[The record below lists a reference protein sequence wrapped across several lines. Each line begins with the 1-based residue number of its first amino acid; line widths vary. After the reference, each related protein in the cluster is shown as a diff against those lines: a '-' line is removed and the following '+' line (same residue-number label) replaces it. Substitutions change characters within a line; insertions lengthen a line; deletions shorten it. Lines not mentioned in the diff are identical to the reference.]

1 VIEHAK
7 IEEVKKKRYSK
18 AKRNLNCVTWF
29 AHLFKTFDRNFL
41 LSLSLQ
47 YFNGGMKAIMS
58 LAYLSMFNNVYHLEP
73 ETVQYLSS
81 MMGLPWTPKI
91 VYGIFTDTFP
101 LFGSR
106 KRHYL
111 IAMGLL

>member
-1 VIEHAK
+1 M
-7 IEEVKKKRYSK
+7 IEEVKPKSYAK

-29 AHLFKTFDRNFL
+29 SHLFKTYDRNFL

-58 LAYLSMFNNVYHLEP
+58 LAYLSMFNKVYHLEP
-73 ETVQYLSS
+73 ETVQNISS
-81 MMGLPWTPKI
+81 LIVLPWTPKI

-106 KRHYL
+106 KRSYL
-111 IAMGLL
+111 IVMGLL

>member
-1 VIEHAK
+1 
-7 IEEVKKKRYSK
+7 
-18 AKRNLNCVTWF
+18 
-29 AHLFKTFDRNFL
+29 
-41 LSLSLQ
+41 
-47 YFNGGMKAIMS
+47 
-58 LAYLSMFNNVYHLEP
+58 
-73 ETVQYLSS
+73 